1 MTQLFSG
8 TIHRHEGLVHEERS
22 GLRPGVQHHRPV
34 HLQRPAG
41 PARADPP
48 CEGHG
53 GRAHGAG
60 GQQVRPGGRE
70 GGRQGPGPQHGQA
83 VQQLRLH
90 GDLSQGQNWGQR
102 REYSPSPIFDVV
114 LDGCGTTLLLA
125 FAISFSSWN
134 ILKADLWTKI

>member
-70 GGRQGPGPQHGQA
+70 GGGEGPGDEHGQT
-83 VQQLRLH
+83 VWFLFIH
-90 GDLSQGQNWGQR
+90 GDISQSQDR
-102 REYSPSPIFDVV
+102 SHRCEFYHFVI
-114 LDGCGTTLLLA
+114 
-125 FAISFSSWN
+125 I
-134 ILKADLWTKI
+134 TKLF